1 MQAFPAEAVH
11 PRSANIGRPCA
22 STSAEISRASPHTGI
37 VPQEIFSCSRSLLQL
52 LLLLVLAL
60 LGLPGRAA
68 RSSCTSSGARGA
80 AGRGDAGAL
89 SAMCLGADISNS
101 KLVSIN
107 VAPEQASHAC
117 TTCVAVMHALRD
129 GAAAG
134 GAEPGFGVCRVSIL
148 CRPRAHNDTSGQAR
162 PCRRAALV
170 LSAFPCV
177 RPHTTATVELDD
189 QGSPLD
195 NFLSLRGRQPFRKK
209 RKRHA
214 KTFWWHI

>member
-1 MQAFPAEAVH
+1 MRRCISCAAESGMQAFPAEPVH
-11 PRSANIGRPCA
+11 PRGNIARPCA
-22 STSAEISRASPHTGI
+22 STFAEISRASPRTGI

-52 LLLLVLAL
+52 LLDLAL

-68 RSSCTSSGARGA
+68 RSPCTSSGARGA

-89 SAMCLGADISNS
+89 SATCLGAEISNS

-117 TTCVAVMHALRD
+117 TVCVAVMHALRD

-170 LSAFPCV
+170 LTAFPCV
-177 RPHTTATVELDD
+177 RPHTTATVELR
-189 QGSPLD
+189 S
-195 NFLSLRGRQPFRKK
+195 R
-209 RKRHA
+209 
-214 KTFWWHI
+214 